1 MTFSNIAESK
11 NYFQT
16 LEEAIV
22 QRPVLWNKNN
32 EILESLK
39 QDLFDYIDVEEL
51 FIINEFMEK
60 DIHTVNKIDV
70 LIEMSKLQFEQLL
83 EKKILDKYSS
93 DGLNFHIKVKVENEN
108 YIKTE
113 NFYKIENLIIKNKQ
127 IV

>member
-1 MTFSNIAESK
+1 MTFSNTAESK

-22 QRPVLWNKNN
+22 QRPALWNKNN
-32 EILESLK
+32 KILESLR

-83 EKKILDKYSS
+83 EERILNKYSS
-93 DGLNFHIKVKVENEN
+93 NDLNFHIKVESEG